1 MTHPV
6 ELPRRKFLYAAAG
19 AAVFPAITAGAWAQT
34 YPSRPVRIL
43 VGFPA
48 ASATDV
54 VARLIAQALSE
65 RAGQQFIVENRPG
78 AGSNIA
84 ADAVVHATSDGYT
97 LLAMTITNA
106 VNATLYRELNFDITR
121 DVAPIVPTF
130 KSPLVMVV
138 SPALGI
144 KSVPELIAYAKAHP
158 GKINYAS
165 FGNGSAPHINGE
177 LFKMKAGVDMV
188 HVPYRGNPVA
198 DLLAGQVQ
206 VLIAPMPVV
215 IGQIRAGKLPA
226 LAVTSA
232 TRSSALPDVPTLADF
247 VPGYDTTIWH
257 GIAAPKNTPADI
269 VDKLNKDINAVLA
282 DAKIKERFADNGG
295 VPIGGSPADL
305 AKLIASE
312 KRKWGDVIRA
322 AKITPE

>member
-1 MTHPV
+1 MKLH
-6 ELPRRKFLYAAAG
+6 RRKFLHVAAG
-19 AAVFPAITAGAWAQT
+19 ASLLGAGPWRAWAQS

-54 VARLIAQALSE
+54 VARLIAQSLSE
-65 RAGQQFIVENRPG
+65 RLGQQFVVENRPG

-84 ADAVVHATSDGYT
+84 AEAVVHAAPDGYT
-97 LLAMTITNA
+97 LLAMTITNT
-106 VNATLYRELNFDITR
+106 VNATLYRDLNFDITR
-121 DVAPIVPTF
+121 DIAPVVATF
-130 KSPLVMVV
+130 KSPLVLVV
-138 SPALGI
+138 SPTLGI
-144 KSVPELIAYAKAHP
+144 KTVPDLIAYAKAHP

-177 LFKMKAGVDMV
+177 LFKMKAGIDMV
-188 HVPYRGNPVA
+188 HVPYRGNPVP

-232 TRSSALPDVPTLADF
+232 TPSSALPDVPPLANF
-247 VPGYDTTIWH
+247 VPGYDTAIWH

-269 VDKLNKDINAVLA
+269 IDTLNKDINAVLGE
-282 DAKIKERFADNGG
+282 DRIKERFAENGG

-305 AKLIASE
+305 AKLIVSE
-312 KRKWGDVIRA
+312 KQKWGEVIQA

>member
-1 MTHPV
+1 MR
-6 ELPRRKFLYAAAG
+6 LPRRKVLHLAAG
-19 AAVFPAITAGAWAQT
+19 AVALPAVSRGALALD
-34 YPSRPVRIL
+34 YPSRPVKIL

-54 VARLIAQALSE
+54 VARLIAHSLSE
-65 RAGQQFIVENRPG
+65 RIGQQFIVENRPG

-84 ADAVVHATSDGYT
+84 AETVVHAAPDGYT
-97 LLAMTITNA
+97 LLAMTITNT

-121 DVAPIVPTF
+121 DIAPIVPTF

-138 SPALGI
+138 SPVLGI
-144 KSVPELIAYAKAHP
+144 KTVTELIAYAKAHP

-177 LFKMKAGVDMV
+177 LFKMKAGIDMV
-188 HVPYRGNPVA
+188 HVPYRGSPVP

-232 TRSSALPDVPTLADF
+232 ARSSALPEVPPLADF

-257 GIAAPKNTPADI
+257 GIAAPRNTP
-269 VDKLNKDINAVLA
+269 VDVVSELNKEINAVLA
-282 DAKIKERFADNGG
+282 DPAIKVRFAENGG

-305 AKLIASE
+305 AKLISNE
-312 KRKWGDVIRA
+312 KQKWA
-322 AKITPE
+322 AVVQAANITPE